1 VRKATA
7 AATLFVGLGAWIA
20 GGALLAD
27 PPAAEAQT
35 PTAMQVG
42 HLVDSTFL
50 PGFGDVSGKGV
61 LFVLAIGSD
70 ARPGVCEP
78 VERCLADSIHLIGI
92 NPRRGGASILGFPRD
107 SYVPIPG
114 VGTQKINNALF
125 AGGPELVVQTVEE
138 LVGVDIDNYFLTS
151 FAGLRHMVN
160 AVGGV
165 EVEIPY
171 AMSDA
176 SSGAVFEAGPH
187 ELDGKQAL
195 AFARNRKSTPNGDF
209 SRSENQGLL
218 MLGALEEFRKDI
230 RRDPFGLF
238 TWVVAGIEQIQT
250 DLSAVELFQL
260 SLAALTINPNKVVN
274 RVTPGG
280 IGSASG
286 ASIVTLG
293 SEADAVFADIAD
305 DGLLE
310 PPAA

>member
-1 VRKATA
+1 MKRRPVLA
-7 AATLFVGLGAWIA
+7 LFVALGTWAVA
-20 GGALLAD
+20 GAVLAD
-27 PPAAEAQT
+27 PPRAGAQAT
-35 PTAMQVG
+35 PPAPLG
-42 HLVDSTFL
+42 HPVDSSFL
-50 PGFGDVSGKGV
+50 PSFADVAGRRT

-92 NPRRGGASILGFPRD
+92 NPRKGGASILGFPRD

-114 VGTQKINNALF
+114 VGTQKINNTLF
-125 AGGPELVVQTVEE
+125 NGGPELVVQTVEE
-138 LVGVDIDNYFLTS
+138 LVGVDIDSYFLTS

-160 AVGGV
+160 SVGGI

-171 AMSDA
+171 AMNDP
-176 SSGAVFEAGPH
+176 SSGAVFEAGPQ
-187 ELDGKQAL
+187 ELDGKQTL

-209 SRSENQGLL
+209 SRSENQGLV
-218 MLGALEEFRKDI
+218 MLGALEQLRKDV
-230 RRDPFGLF
+230 RRDPFSLF
-238 TWVVAGIEQIQT
+238 TWIVSGMEHIQT

-260 SLAALTINPNKVVN
+260 SMAALTVNPNKVVN

-280 IGSASG
+280 IGTAGG

-293 SEADAVFADIAD
+293 GEADAMFADIAD

-310 PPAA
+310 P

>member
-1 VRKATA
+1 MALFA
-7 AATLFVGLGAWIA
+7 AIVVWIA

-27 PPAAEAQT
+27 PPEAGAQT
-35 PTAMQVG
+35 GTPAQIG
-42 HLVDSTFL
+42 HAGDASFL
-50 PGFGDVSGKGV
+50 PGFAEVARRRT

-138 LVGVDIDNYFLTS
+138 LVGIDIDSYFLTS
-151 FAGLRHMVN
+151 FAGLKKMVN
-160 AVGGV
+160 TIGGI

-171 AMSDA
+171 PMNDSA
-176 SSGAVFEAGPH
+176 SGAVFEAGPQ
-187 ELDGKQAL
+187 ELDGSQAL

-209 SRSENQGLL
+209 SRSENHGLL
-218 MLGALEEFRKDI
+218 LLGALEEFRRDV
-230 RRDPFGLF
+230 RRDPFSLF
-238 TWVVAGIEQIQT
+238 TWVVSGMEHIQT
-250 DLSAVELFQL
+250 DLSAMELFQL
-260 SLAALTINPNKVVN
+260 SMAALTVNPNKVVN

-280 IGSASG
+280 IGTAG
-286 ASIVTLG
+286 EASIVTLG
-293 SEADAVFADIAD
+293 GEADAVFADIAD

-310 PPAA
+310 P